1 MRKMP
6 RTTVAGV
13 HDGLFVVFNQV
24 NRKIARRLFMSDV
37 NQKMELA
44 RKIAVRKVAFVRHA
58 VTYLVVMVG
67 LVIVN
72 NLTFSGYQW
81 WLWVAFG
88 WGIGVVSHF
97 LSAFLYQS
105 GNMVDRIAKREL
117 EKMNESDKT

>member
-1 MRKMP
+1 
-6 RTTVAGV
+6 
-13 HDGLFVVFNQV
+13 
-24 NRKIARRLFMSDV
+24 MSDN

-58 VTYLVVMVG
+58 ITYLVVMVG
-67 LVIVN
+67 LVLVN
-72 NLTFSGYQW
+72 NLTWSGYQW

-105 GNMVDRIAKREL
+105 GSMVDRVAKREL

>member
-1 MRKMP
+1 MP
-6 RTTVAGV
+6 
-13 HDGLFVVFNQV
+13 DSN
-24 NRKIARRLFMSDV
+24 D
-37 NQKMELA
+37 KMELA

-58 VTYLVVMVG
+58 ATYLVVMIG

-72 NLTFSGYQW
+72 NLTYGGYQW

-105 GNMVDRIAKREL
+105 GSMVDRIAKREL